1 MAKILIVDDDS
12 TLAEMYQERLAYD
25 GHEVQIA
32 LNGEQ
37 GLERAKIFQP
47 DLILMDI
54 IMPRMNGLEA
64 VNYLQT
70 DLETRNIPLILIS
83 QMDQS
88 YVGQQSTNILIAP
101 AFISKQDHSPQTLAN
116 FVNQFLHRQKEADQ
130 ASSQPISPRSD

>member
-1 MAKILIVDDDS
+1 MAKILIVDDDL

-32 LNGEQ
+32 SNGEE

-88 YVGQQSTNILIAP
+88 YVGQQSPNILIAP
-101 AFISKQDHSPQTLAN
+101 TFISKQNHSPQTLAD

-130 ASSQPISPRSD
+130 TPKDPAGAKG